1 MSMQSKYW
9 KYWPNFLKIAH
20 LFKEFG
26 ITSSL
31 SIICLFCLNVIF
43 FLSWIEIM
51 YKNYKINCK
60 IFNPLMEKVA
70 ILLWH
75 IWIYRNEIVV
85 KKIQPNPFLVI
96 KKATLNFQSLQDFV
110 TEWCNVP
117 WVVEKLIRWIPLI
130 NGIFQG

>member
-1 MSMQSKYW
+1 
-9 KYWPNFLKIAH
+9 
-20 LFKEFG
+20 
-26 ITSSL
+26 
-31 SIICLFCLNVIF
+31 
-43 FLSWIEIM
+43 M
-51 YKNYKINCK
+51 YKNYKIHCK
-60 IFNPLMEKVA
+60 IFNPPMEKVA

-85 KKIQPNPFLVI
+85 KKIQSNPFLVI

-130 NGIFQG
+130 NGIFKLNFDGSRIKIKITSEWFIRDSNGIIKMATSRHMGNI